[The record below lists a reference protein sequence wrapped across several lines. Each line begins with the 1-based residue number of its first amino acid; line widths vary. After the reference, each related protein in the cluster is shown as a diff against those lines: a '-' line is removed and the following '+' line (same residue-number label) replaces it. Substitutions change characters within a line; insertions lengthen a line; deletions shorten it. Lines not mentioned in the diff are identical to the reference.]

1 MRATKSAL
9 LETSIPLLQW
19 VHDWRKWA
27 DTGPCSWRLYGDTVS
42 DGQTHLHTDLIKQS
56 EHQNAT
62 WHETQGLM
70 PVLVRSNGLRAEN
83 QQLCRDPCVLFE
95 CMLTSV
101 SAVVRVSG
109 LDHCANND
117 WDFILHHLK
126 REYYWRWYLL
136 PCKISKLVHPNCVL
150 APPPLGCKRRMQ
162 GKKIKMEESK
172 LFWYIGIFLIT
183 PVSLQSRAA
192 RYIVSASISRCAH
205 PR

>member
-1 MRATKSAL
+1 M
-9 LETSIPLLQW
+9 
-19 VHDWRKWA
+19 
-27 DTGPCSWRLYGDTVS
+27 VS

-70 PVLVRSNGLRAEN
+70 PALVRSNGLRAEN

-126 REYYWRWYLL
+126 RECYWRWYLL

-150 APPPLGCKRRMQ
+150 APPPLGCKER
-162 GKKIKMEESK
+162 K
-172 LFWYIGIFLIT
+172 LRWRNLNFFGILGYFWSLQCHFKASSAALKGSTLKGIFYPKINYSPLCPKPIRPFFIFRT
-183 PVSLQSRAA
+183 HL
-192 RYIVSASISRCAH
+192 
-205 PR
+205 

>member
-1 MRATKSAL
+1 MTGESELTRVLAHGGYMVTRLVMVRHICTQTWLNSQ
-9 LETSIPLLQW
+9 SIRMP
-19 VHDWRKWA
+19 HDMK
-27 DTGPCSWRLYGDTVS
+27 
-42 DGQTHLHTDLIKQS
+42 
-56 EHQNAT
+56 
-62 WHETQGLM
+62 QGLV
-70 PVLVRSNGLRAEN
+70 PALVRSNGLRPEN
-83 QQLCRDPCVLFE
+83 QQLCRDPCMLFE

-109 LDHCANND
+109 LNHCANND

-183 PVSLQSRAA
+183 PVSLQS
-192 RYIVSASISRCAH
+192 IISCTQGIY
-205 PR
+205 P